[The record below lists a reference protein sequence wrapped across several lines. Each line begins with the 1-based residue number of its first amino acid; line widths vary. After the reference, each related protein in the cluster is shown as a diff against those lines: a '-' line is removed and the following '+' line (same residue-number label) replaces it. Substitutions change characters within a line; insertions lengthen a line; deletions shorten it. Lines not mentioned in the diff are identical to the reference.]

1 MALKKCKE
9 CGNEV
14 STEAASCPKCGAPI
28 KKQTGCLGY
37 FGWAFVILILL
48 GVIGSM
54 IDDGE
59 STTPRNITTE
69 SLDKSATVESVPPRS
84 TREDGL
90 NRPQRNAVRSAEQYL
105 SMMGFSRS
113 GLIKQLSSDAGDGYS
128 VADATVAVDHLN
140 VDWNE
145 QATRS
150 AKQYLSMMGFSCSG
164 LIEQL
169 SSSAGDQYTMNQAT
183 HGARQA
189 GACD

>member
-9 CGNEV
+9 CENDV

-28 KKQTGCLGY
+28 KKQSGCLSLI
-37 FGWAFVILILL
+37 GWAFVILIMF

-54 IDDGE
+54 MNDGS
-59 STTPRNITTE
+59 STLPPNTATE
-69 SLDKSATVESVPPRS
+69 SLDRSATEESVQPSPARAG
-84 TREDGL
+84 GL
-90 NRPQRNAVRSAEQYL
+90 TRPQKNAVKSAEQYL

-169 SSSAGDQYTMNQAT
+169 SSKAGDQYTMNQAT